1 MRTIELSKEQR
12 EKVINALAAVH
23 DENGR
28 FDIDI
33 ELDDALTLN
42 AKGWL
47 ELDGYLEDDYYN
59 GTGAYIA
66 THRSA
71 SVTLTAYNEEG
82 EQIGLDSESYNIIHK
97 YLNAA

>member
-59 GTGAYIA
+59 GTGAYIE

-71 SVTLTAYNEEG
+71 SVTLTAYDEEG

>member
-59 GTGAYIA
+59 GTGAYIE

-71 SVTLTAYNEEG
+71 SVEVKAFDEDGEVEIDIEIENE
-82 EQIGLDSESYNIIHK
+82 IYK

>member
-12 EKVINALAAVH
+12 EKVINALATVH

-28 FDIDI
+28 FDINI

-59 GTGAYIA
+59 GTGAYIE
-66 THRSA
+66 TYRSA

-82 EQIGLDSESYNIIHK
+82 EQIGLDGESYDIIHK

>member
-47 ELDGYLEDDYYN
+47 ELDGYKEDDYF
-59 GTGAYIA
+59 GTGAWVETY
-66 THRSA
+66 RSA
-71 SVTLTAYNEEG
+71 SVELTAFDEDGEVEIGIEIENE
-82 EQIGLDSESYNIIHK
+82 IYK